1 MNQEELAKK
10 EVIGSVVLECLGV
23 KIENVDQNEKSEYD
37 IPITKIF
44 FSIPEKLEIS
54 NNTIP
59 ADIKEEFLRLFDK
72 LDDID
77 TDDVI
82 KLTKE
87 FYINIII
94 DRQEDDW
101 FKEEIRENISDII
114 RFFVKKRKEE
124 TWTDENVLEVLNRI
138 NDRIKEAN
146 QYTEV

>member
-23 KIENVDQNEKSEYD
+23 KIENVDQNEKSEYST
-37 IPITKIF
+37 PITKIF

>member
-1 MNQEELAKK
+1 MNQEELTKK

-37 IPITKIF
+37 TPITKIF

-114 RFFVKKRKEE
+114 RFFVKKRKGE
-124 TWTDENVLEVLNRI
+124 TWTNENVLEVLNRI